1 MTTQTAQALQNLQ
14 DAVNNKT
21 TFVEAVNEAIRLWD
35 NKPDI
40 PFLAIKKALID
51 LTISDQICNYCEHN
65 EATDMEHIYTKSHF
79 PFRCFDWGNYIL
91 ACKKCNTDDKKDD
104 FAIFEPAG
112 SNHLVELKRKKPDK
126 RTRPAT
132 EDGALISP
140 RAENPMDFLWLS
152 LQPINKR
159 LIFVPKETDKTS
171 RAYLRAHYTIQLLN
185 LNRDQLAT
193 ARFQAARYFISRL
206 QLYAHVKTATDFNAL
221 EAATD
226 DFKPIDTTISFT
238 DEQSNILKSIKADIL
253 HYPHPTVWA
262 EMKRQRNR
270 LLKTNELFL
279 KVPEA
284 LDW

>member
-1 MTTQTAQALQNLQ
+1 MLLLSKPLAPQTAQALQNLQ

-21 TFVEAVNEAIRLWD
+21 TFVEAVHE
-35 NKPDI
+35 
-40 PFLAIKKALID
+40 
-51 LTISDQICNYCEHN
+51 
-65 EATDMEHIYTKSHF
+65 
-79 PFRCFDWGNYIL
+79 
-91 ACKKCNTDDKKDD
+91 
-104 FAIFEPAG
+104 
-112 SNHLVELKRKKPDK
+112 
-126 RTRPAT
+126 
-132 EDGALISP
+132 
-140 RAENPMDFLWLS
+140 
-152 LQPINKR
+152 
-159 LIFVPKETDKTS
+159 
-171 RAYLRAHYTIQLLN
+171 AHYTIQLLN

-206 QLYAHVKTATDFNAL
+206 QLYAHVKTATDFDAL

-262 EMKRQRNR
+262 EMKRQRNS
-270 LLKTNELFL
+270 LIKTNELFL